1 MSKRIVD
8 IHGSLV
14 NRPQFYYQALNNAR
28 NMIDKMD
35 RERVDRSDIIVA
47 ANNLMQDINYYIVFL
62 PKREAQN
69 DL

>member
-1 MSKRIVD
+1 MSKRIID

-14 NRPQFYYQALNNAR
+14 NPPQFYYQALNNAR

-35 RERVDRSDIIVA
+35 REGVDRSDIIVA
-47 ANNLMQDINYYIVFL
+47 ANNLIQEINSYIVFL
-62 PKREAQN
+62 PKRETQN

>member
-14 NRPQFYYQALNNAR
+14 NPPQFYYQALNNAR

-35 RERVDRSDIIVA
+35 REGVDRSDIIVA
-47 ANNLMQDINYYIVFL
+47 ANNLMQDINSYIIFL